1 MVLSVRLVGNRQNLA
16 RRSSFALRDLRC
28 PDRDRRSADGRHG
41 PPRARVHGES
51 VLDRS
56 RDGDTTYTMLMDSEG
71 LVEVIAESPGRVIRR
86 KIHYNDMMEL
96 LIERLGE
103 LEVYLRQKEGS
114 D

>member
-1 MVLSVRLVGNRQNLA
+1 MLNRIFGDDGPT
-16 RRSSFALRDLRC
+16 RKVI
-28 PDRDRRSADGRHG
+28 DRH
-41 PPRARVHGES
+41 
-51 VLDRS
+51 

-86 KIHYNDMMEL
+86 EIHYNDMMEL

-103 LEVYLRQKEGS
+103 LEVYLRKKEAS